1 MDVAYVVMIAA
12 LCFVAGCIVEYYL
25 NVSDL
30 HSANTKADSYKHKY
44 DSLKE
49 LQDTQFKEFQE
60 ELEQTQEDYNT
71 LFNAS
76 EDKIQELNEEIDLLK
91 EKLEGYES
99 QDKLQMLQQIAD
111 MAAEIYTELAEKEE
125 NEL

>member
-1 MDVAYVVMIAA
+1 
-12 LCFVAGCIVEYYL
+12 VEYYL

-30 HSANTKADSYKHKY
+30 QSANTKADSYKHKY